1 MPNSKKILKLI
12 CLMLAFTLFFSLFNI
27 SYADE
32 ISDFEKN
39 QPKVVK
45 ALTDLLVSLGD
56 GVIHI
61 VSVAIGEN
69 ITIDKLIYNN
79 VQKVSID
86 YFHDIDSDDVDN
98 ATKEPIKAFM
108 EPVVEKWYAV
118 FFKIATMVYMVVL
131 VYIGIAILISST
143 AEKKASY
150 KQLFSTW
157 CIGIV
162 ILFMFPYVMKY
173 IILANNAFVKSLQVY
188 GGYVEPSS
196 QTNLSQK
203 DYYDVYSKYGTIRF
217 VDELTGVVGED
228 SETNQY
234 SMMIIT
240 RLAAQVDADQNK
252 EGDITLAIVY
262 LILIGQMIAILI
274 MYYKRAF
281 MIAFLITIF
290 PLVAM
295 TYVIDKLRRWQKPIF

>member
-1 MPNSKKILKLI
+1 MLNNKKILKLI
-12 CLMLAFTLFFSLFNI
+12 YLMLAFTLFFSLFNI

-32 ISDFEKN
+32 MADFEKN

-45 ALTDLLVSLGD
+45 ALTDFLVSLGD

-86 YFHDIDSDDVDN
+86 YFHDIDNDDVDN

-143 AEKKASY
+143 AEKKANY

-157 CIGIV
+157 CIGVV

-173 IILANNAFVKSLQVY
+173 IILVNNAFVKSLQGY
-188 GGYVEPSS
+188 GGYIEPSS
-196 QTNLSQK
+196 QTNLAQK
-203 DYYDVYSKYGTIRF
+203 DYYEVYSKYGTIKF
-217 VDELTGVVGED
+217 VDELTGVVGENP
-228 SETNQY
+228 ETNQY

-240 RLAAQVDADQNK
+240 RLAAQVDEDQDK

-295 TYVIDKLRRWQKPIF
+295 TYVIDKLRRW